1 MMNQQT
7 SRPAASRPQQ
17 GGARSDK
24 IAREARGEI
33 AGSSARFYRPRFKVT
48 VPEVDAG
55 FVPGYN

>member
-1 MMNQQT
+1 MMNRQT
-7 SRPAASRPQQ
+7 SRPAESRPQQ
-17 GGARSDK
+17 GAERSDK
-24 IAREARGEI
+24 TARKSRGEI